1 MILKCLLWNFSE
13 ISCSWIKC
21 SKIIV
26 ECIILHPIFF
36 QFYFFKKNLS
46 LKIVIFL
53 KRKKKLCKFSKIKT
67 QHKCLQNL
75 DLLYLGMDWDLVL
88 HKLAD
93 PTLLVFLCQSLAKP
107 TWCLVSPSLICC
119 YVCRQHYVR
128 ELALPE

>member
-26 ECIILHPIFF
+26 ECIILHPFSFSSI
-36 QFYFFKKNLS
+36 FFKK
-46 LKIVIFL
+46 
-53 KRKKKLCKFSKIKT
+53 KLVFKNCYFFEKEKNCKFSKIKT